1 MDNIGMTALEELGD
15 LSEVIGNNQP
25 AQKKINNVKPF
36 VKFKKAEPAA
46 ASVKT
51 ETQEQPPVN
60 NGSAAAEAKPKKTK
74 AAKPVNGNGNDSDKQ
89 EKVPLMSEAQKSA
102 MFNLSRR
109 RGFSVEDIET
119 KVKEKYGVPVE
130 ELTSINAGEFIR
142 SLQQAS

>member
-1 MDNIGMTALEELGD
+1 MK
-15 LSEVIGNNQP
+15 LSGTMPP

-36 VKFKKAEPAA
+36 VKPEKKAEPAA
-46 ASVKT
+46 ASAKT
-51 ETQEQPPVN
+51 EMQEQPPVKN
-60 NGSAAAEAKPKKTK
+60 DNASTAEAKPKKTK
-74 AAKPVNGNGNDSDKQ
+74 AAKPGNGNGNDKQ

-130 ELTSINAGEFIR
+130 ELTSINAGEIIR
-142 SLQQAS
+142 